1 MTLAQTPAAG
11 MTTLPAA
18 GANWP
23 TVYGLDLS
31 LTSSGISNGLT
42 AEALIPRRLSGHE
55 RLEFHRRSIHER
67 IPEETSLVV
76 MEGPA
81 MSVGYRPGVEEMT
94 YLRGLVSH
102 DLWRRRIPLAVCYPQ
117 HRIIYA
123 TGAANPAKEY
133 PASQRKTVAKGMV
146 RDAVTA
152 RYGVACEGPGRYD
165 QADAVV
171 FAAMGL
177 HWLGYPLAV
186 VPDTHHRALAKVV
199 WPEQV
204 PAVAA

>member
-1 MTLAQTPAAG
+1 MTTIETPAAG
-11 MTTLPAA
+11 SRDIPAA
-18 GANWP
+18 GTTWP

-31 LTSSGISNGLT
+31 LTSTGISNGLT
-42 AEALIPRRLSGHE
+42 AEALIPRRLSGHD

-67 IPEETSLVV
+67 IPDETSLVV

-123 TGAANPAKEY
+123 TGVANPAKDH

-146 RDAVTA
+146 RDAVAA
-152 RYGVACEGPGRYD
+152 RYGVVCEGPGRYD

-186 VPDTHHRALAKVV
+186 VPDSHHRALAKVV